1 MTVIKSKIPTQQM
14 RRKNL
19 EAIKYRLPQDS
30 PSSHVQFRSRGF
42 LINVRFLQALL
53 CFDHLENG
61 ADKKR
66 IYEKGVEEEDRV
78 ECLLY
83 KSCWKRSNQSADSQK
98 APDAKCRRH
107 GKKFWKCWSFKQ
119 EIRCSPAAPLLWHIQ
134 PHKLT
139 RKFILKMFIWTT
151 IV

>member
-1 MTVIKSKIPTQQM
+1 M
-14 RRKNL
+14 RRKNS
-19 EAIKYRLPQDS
+19 EAIKYRLPHDS

-66 IYEKGVEEEDRV
+66 SYEKGVEEEDRV

-83 KSCWKRSNQSADSQK
+83 KSFSTTPSA
-98 APDAKCRRH
+98 AGNARINRLIAKKLLTLNV
-107 GKKFWKCWSFKQ
+107 GDTAKSSGNVEVLSKKFAVAQLHLYCD
-119 EIRCSPAAPLLWHIQ
+119 I
-134 PHKLT
+134 
-139 RKFILKMFIWTT
+139 FIHTN
-151 IV
+151 